1 MAKYKKD
8 KDRRLIQR
16 MARRADAQQ
25 RITLGFRRTYILP
38 TQKGFYYA
46 MTLLIMFIWSVNYA
60 LSLGYAVT
68 FFVAV
73 FALIVMVLTVM
84 NLSGI
89 QATALDSS
97 GHHADFFAGDA
108 AYFRL
113 QIDNQK
119 MDAALQ
125 FLARRNGLY
134 SQAVSIHAKHHGIIR
149 VPLDDTRRGVK
160 KLTYVRLSSDYPM
173 AIFRAWTWFYFDATL
188 LIYPAPV
195 GGLPLPFRAEHLG
208 IDEGKIDW
216 QGAEDFADLRTYRPG
231 DNLRH
236 IVWKKAALGQVSVKT
251 FQSLAG
257 QECVLDFNDDCLA
270 GMDTEK
276 RLSQLCAWVLQAE
289 QQATRYRLQLPNQQI
304 DFGLGR
310 AHRRRCLEALACY

>member
-8 KDRRLIQR
+8 KDRRFIQR
-16 MARRADAQQ
+16 MARHADEQQ
-25 RITLGFRRTYILP
+25 RITLGVRRAYILP
-38 TQKGFYYA
+38 TQKGFYYT

-73 FALIVMVLTVM
+73 FALIVMVLTVI
-84 NLSGI
+84 NISGI
-89 QATALDSS
+89 QATALDSL
-97 GHHADFFAGDA
+97 GNHADFFAGDA

-119 MDAALQ
+119 MDAALH
-125 FLARRNGLY
+125 FVARRNGLY
-134 SQAVSIHAKHHGIIR
+134 SQSVSMNAKHHAIIR
-149 VPLDDTRRGVK
+149 VPLDDTCRGVK

-173 AIFRAWTWFYFDATL
+173 GIFRAWTWFYFDASV
-188 LIYPAPV
+188 LIYPAPL
-195 GGLPLPFRAEHLG
+195 GALPLPFRAEHVG
-208 IDEGKIDW
+208 VDEGQVDW
-216 QGAEDFADLRTYRPG
+216 QGTEDFADLRTYRPG

-257 QECVLDFNDDCLA
+257 QECVLDFYDNCLL
-270 GMDTEK
+270 GMDTES
-276 RLSQLCAWVLQAE
+276 RLSQLCAWVLLAE
-289 QQATRYRLQLPNQQI
+289 QQATRYRLQLPNQHI
-304 DFGLGR
+304 DFGLGHV
-310 AHRRRCLEALACY
+310 HRRRCLEALACY